1 MRKIIIG
8 QNLNS
13 GVAVLGFLL
22 GFAALL
28 LALTGPA
35 HARQHVEFGGSC
47 NGTSE
52 CVGNLSCHLGSL
64 QWNLELEKTCEC
76 PEPGDGSYSER
87 TNPENN
93 DRRPVCYGRGLPCER
108 HWDPEHGAFA
118 DCLPHERSEFG
129 QFDSL
134 IIGLPENGPYPLRAS
149 YDRSSRAIGTVNR
162 RDRIWVV
169 WCDSRGGEMWC
180 NIELN
185 GLNGWIEM
193 RYVAHTEVHRMYESR
208 R

>member
-13 GVAVLGFLL
+13 GMAVLGFLL

-28 LALTGPA
+28 LVLTGPA

-52 CVGNLSCHLGSL
+52 CVGNLSCHVGSL
-64 QWNLELEKTCEC
+64 QWNLEPEKTCEC
-76 PEPGDGSYSER
+76 PEPGDGSYSEG

-93 DRRPVCYGRGLPCER
+93 DRRPLCYGRGLPCER

-118 DCLPHERSEFG
+118 DCLPHELSEFG

-134 IIGLPENGPYPLRAS
+134 IITPIVE
-149 YDRSSRAIGTVNR
+149 
-162 RDRIWVV
+162 
-169 WCDSRGGEMWC
+169 SRGRSDLSWHNKPPPLHAAGQTPFGGVCQTRLRESGWSG
-180 NIELN
+180 IN
-185 GLNGWIEM
+185 GDT
-193 RYVAHTEVHRMYESR
+193 HH
-208 R
+208 